1 MEGQSLTRTRRN
13 FIANLKLHPK
23 IISIVLI
30 ALSILVFIAFWG
42 LSIVNA
48 SYDRMLRSAL
58 ADSLSPLVREV
69 EANLTAVEVAS
80 TFLISDQSFQDSLE
94 TFANARSPVE
104 QNASRQDLYTAS
116 RTVASLNSY
125 ITAMALLGQNNT
137 KLTALINPMVIDETL
152 YQHISTLAREKLGQ
166 VIWYDPPG
174 IEGGL
179 ICARS
184 VRKIRNLDLQEI
196 GIVII
201 HVDLEKIICDSQA
214 AVAGSQSFS
223 IAIQADGETIFPR
236 GQDNWISLLPSDSEY
251 GVQLVGDEEYFI
263 VQKTSEAFGWVYL
276 GLSPYKEVFQS
287 ILSVRL
293 IFVFALLLAIGLS
306 IWSSNRLT
314 RNVIRHFDKL
324 KQKMESFGRG
334 DLNPVDVQ
342 YDYSLRKDELGVL
355 HRNYDYMLESIT
367 DLIEDNYVKQLLIK
381 DSQIKTLEHQ
391 INPHFLYNTLNSIH
405 WQAVTANQPE
415 ISVMVQALAGMLR
428 ASLSE
433 QTDTVPLVKELE
445 IIENYLKIQKIRFV
459 ERLDYTQ
466 EIDEALLMTPVPKM
480 RLQPIIENAIQYS
493 LEEVAE
499 TCSIRLRIFKEDCLL
514 IEISNSGSQIDEDI
528 LKKISTNQL
537 SARGQGIGLANIDA
551 RAKLLFGQNYGL
563 QFTNQNAR
571 AVVTLRLPLQ
581 DGD

>member
-1 MEGQSLTRTRRN
+1 MTRTRRN

-342 YDYSLRKDELGVL
+342 YDYSQRKDELGVL

>member
-1 MEGQSLTRTRRN
+1 MTRTRRN

-571 AVVTLRLPLQ
+571 AVVTLRLSLQ

>member
-1 MEGQSLTRTRRN
+1 MTRTRRN

-48 SYDRMLRSAL
+48 SYDCMLRSAL

>member
-1 MEGQSLTRTRRN
+1 MTRTRRN

>member
-1 MEGQSLTRTRRN
+1 MTRTRRN

-184 VRKIRNLDLQEI
+184 VRKIRNLDLKEI
-196 GIVII
+196 GTLII
-201 HVDLEKIICDSQA
+201 HVDLEKIIRDSQA

-342 YDYSLRKDELGVL
+342 YDYSQRKDELGVL

-381 DSQIKTLEHQ
+381 DSQIK
-391 INPHFLYNTLNSIH
+391 P
-405 WQAVTANQPE
+405 W
-415 ISVMVQALAGMLR
+415 
-428 ASLSE
+428 
-433 QTDTVPLVKELE
+433 
-445 IIENYLKIQKIRFV
+445 
-459 ERLDYTQ
+459 
-466 EIDEALLMTPVPKM
+466 
-480 RLQPIIENAIQYS
+480 
-493 LEEVAE
+493 
-499 TCSIRLRIFKEDCLL
+499 SIRLIH
-514 IEISNSGSQIDEDI
+514 ISCI
-528 LKKISTNQL
+528 T
-537 SARGQGIGLANIDA
+537 R
-551 RAKLLFGQNYGL
+551 
-563 QFTNQNAR
+563 
-571 AVVTLRLPLQ
+571 
-581 DGD
+581 

>member
-571 AVVTLRLPLQ
+571 AVVTLRLSLQ

>member
-1 MEGQSLTRTRRN
+1 MTRTRRN

-94 TFANARSPVE
+94 TFANTRSPVE
-104 QNASRQDLYTAS
+104 HNTSRQDLYTAS

-137 KLTALINPMVIDETL
+137 KLTALVNPMVIDETL

-196 GIVII
+196 GTLII
-201 HVDLEKIICDSQA
+201 HVDLEKIIRDSQA

-236 GQDNWISLLPSDSEY
+236 EQNNRISLLPSDSEY
-251 GVQLVGDEEYFI
+251 GVQLVGDEEYFV

-342 YDYSLRKDELGVL
+342 YDYSQRKDELGVL

-480 RLQPIIENAIQYS
+480 CLQPIIENAIQYS